1 MGNVLKDFENNLPTF
16 SQMDKVR
23 LFQSCGLQ
31 IRKSRDGV
39 YIEYIKK
46 NKNKY
51 CAKVFNP
58 NQYEKELKKAKY
70 ELEDNILLMSA
81 K

>member
-1 MGNVLKDFENNLPTF
+1 MGNVLKDFENSLPTF

-23 LFQSCGLQ
+23 LFQSCGLH

-51 CAKVFNP
+51 CAMVFNP
-58 NQYEKELKKAKY
+58 THYEKELENAKHY
-70 ELEDNILLMSA
+70 VINNILLRSA